1 MKYYYTDHPIT
12 FPDSFSITDEHAN
25 ILFQVDTKLNWGRI
39 IKISKE
45 HQTLR
50 ILDDKISTYF
60 PSFTIKDENDHK
72 LGCIKRIF
80 SFKAPQLDFQ
90 YKGYY
95 IHGDYMTQSYDV
107 AQQATT
113 MATIKHISQGMDKV
127 EIDILKD
134 EYAID
139 ILTFVIALEAHKA
152 LF

>member
-80 SFKAPQLDFQ
+80 SLKAPQLDFQ

-95 IHGDYMTQSYDV
+95 IPRYG
-107 AQQATT
+107 
-113 MATIKHISQGMDKV
+113 
-127 EIDILKD
+127 
-134 EYAID
+134 
-139 ILTFVIALEAHKA
+139 
-152 LF
+152 

>member
-39 IKISKE
+39 IKISQD
-45 HQTLR
+45 HQALR

-60 PSFTIKDENDHK
+60 PSFTIKDENNHK

-95 IHGDYMTQSYDV
+95 VRGDYLTNHYEI
-107 AQQATT
+107 ARKATT
-113 MATIKHISQGMDKV
+113 IARVKHVAQGMDKV
-127 EIDILKD
+127 EIDVLKE

-139 ILTFVIALEAHKA
+139 TLTFIMALEAHKA